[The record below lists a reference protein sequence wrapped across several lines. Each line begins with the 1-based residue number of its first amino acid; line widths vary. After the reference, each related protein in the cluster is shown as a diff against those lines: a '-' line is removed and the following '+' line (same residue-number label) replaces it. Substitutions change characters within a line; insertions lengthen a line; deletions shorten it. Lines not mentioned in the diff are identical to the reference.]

1 MSKNNKKSVNEG
13 LFGSARK
20 FTDAFFDG
28 LKANAINN
36 ALANVKKSKRMPMP
50 IVDKMMEL
58 DAAAKELKQMLKDL
72 EIE

>member
-36 ALANVKKSKRMPMP
+36 ALANVKKSKK
-50 IVDKMMEL
+50 I
-58 DAAAKELKQMLKDL
+58 
-72 EIE
+72 EIQ

>member
-1 MSKNNKKSVNEG
+1 MSNNNKKPIDEG

-36 ALANVKKSKRMPMP
+36 ALANAKQAKKIPVP
-50 IVDKMMEL
+50 IVDKMIEL
-58 DAAAKELKQMLKDL
+58 DKAAKELKQMIKDF
-72 EIE
+72 E